1 MLPEFSHPIH
11 DGLGMAAC
19 YALTNLCEL
28 KDAGRNRMDLGT
40 AGALVIQALVIET
53 CSQRISDAQ
62 FMPISAVVADKSLM
76 RLPFARIV

>member
-40 AGALVIQALVIET
+40 AGALVIQALVIEILL
-53 CSQRISDAQ
+53 QKVLD
-62 FMPISAVVADKSLM
+62 VVLLEAPNRERNLQPENK
-76 RLPFARIV
+76 